1 MRVNHALRTGSLP
14 PRRRRRSL
22 PVVLLLGGVLAALTV
37 YWHRSPVTAPAGG
50 DGVVVVAGDAPA
62 AALPATDVGLE
73 LRSVFVGGSPAA
85 SSATIAAGGQQAAT
99 WRIGQEVAPGITL
112 AAVHDDHV
120 RLVENGVSTD
130 LYLSAA
136 ARTAATPARQGLDPE
151 PTRPSGELSA
161 EELIARTAAAGAE
174 PVQKTPEELAAGR

>member
-14 PRRRRRSL
+14 PRRGRRSL
-22 PVVLLLGGVLAALTV
+22 PLVVILGGALAALVT
-37 YWHRSPVTAPAGG
+37 YWHQTPTGTPATG

-62 AALPATDVGLE
+62 AVLPATNVGLE
-73 LRSVFVGGSPAA
+73 LRGVFVGGSPAA
-85 SSATIAAGGQQAAT
+85 SSATISAGGQPAAT
-99 WRIGQEVAPGITL
+99 WRIGQEVAPGVTL
-112 AAVHDDHV
+112 AAVQDDHV
-120 RLVENGVSTD
+120 VLVENGVSTD

-161 EELIARTAAAGAE
+161 EELIARTAAAGVE

>member
-22 PVVLLLGGVLAALTV
+22 PVVVLLGGALAAAVV
-37 YWHRSPVTAPAGG
+37 YWHQSPGDVTASG

-62 AALPATDVGLE
+62 AVLPATNVGLE

-85 SSATIAAGGQQAAT
+85 SSATIATGGQPAAT

-112 AAVHDDHV
+112 ASVHDDHV
-120 RLVENGVSTD
+120 VLVENGVSTD
-130 LYLSAA
+130 LYLAGG
-136 ARTAATPARQGLDPE
+136 ARSVVAPARQGLDPE

-161 EELIARTAAAGAE
+161 EELIARTTAAGAE
-174 PVQKTPEELAAGR
+174 PVQKTPEEEAAGR